1 MLKIDQ
7 IEIIP
12 LDTLPALRRVLPTG
26 PIPYG
31 ENNLV
36 GRSVLVAVRAGGIT
50 GWGQMRPVNPFQGET
65 AYSMVAALRNFYAP
79 LVVGRNALDR
89 TAIFRDCWR
98 RLPANPAALAPLDMA
113 LHDLA
118 GRALGVPVHALL
130 GGKCRD
136 RIPLEWSVGQA
147 DADTM
152 VAEAEQVMADYAPQY
167 ICFKVGPVERLDMDV
182 DILHRVHDAVG
193 DRARLALD
201 ANGALEARDAI
212 RLARRLED
220 LDLAY
225 FEQPVPQHSIDGM
238 RDVRARTTVPVMAD
252 ESIYSPADAAR
263 VLATGAADVACIKL
277 YKAGGLWRGRQIA
290 TVAESM
296 GYDVNSAGTA
306 NGSHLEAL
314 AAAHLNVSIPNHA
327 FGAEFAMGLPQVAA
341 DEIAPEVVLEIINGE
356 ATAPDRP
363 GLGADIDE
371 AAVARLAIE
380 RILVK
385 AP

>member
-1 MLKIDQ
+1 
-7 IEIIP
+7 
-12 LDTLPALRRVLPTG
+12 
-26 PIPYG
+26 
-31 ENNLV
+31 
-36 GRSVLVAVRAGGIT
+36 
-50 GWGQMRPVNPFQGET
+50 
-65 AYSMVAALRNFYAP
+65 
-79 LVVGRNALDR
+79 
-89 TAIFRDCWR
+89 
-98 RLPANPAALAPLDMA
+98 
-113 LHDLA
+113 
-118 GRALGVPVHALL
+118 
-130 GGKCRD
+130 
-136 RIPLEWSVGQA
+136 
-147 DADTM
+147 M

-314 AAAHLNVSIPNHA
+314 AAAQLNVSIPNHA